1 MPQVTVTSGITAA
14 ARARGDLFTV
24 MPEVGPTPYR
34 ARATEYSTLVGK
46 NIEEG
51 AQKQEKQ
58 YVFRL
63 GIETVKNSGEN
74 SRK

>member
-1 MPQVTVTSGITAA
+1 MTRTDIDRYTRRRPLRDRYETVT
-14 ARARGDLFTV
+14 TV
-24 MPEVGPTPYR
+24 
-34 ARATEYSTLVGK
+34 TLVGK